1 MHQLTTYQNWKHLV
15 SGSADNN
22 YVINKA
28 TVREKK
34 TAHDFAVG
42 LKQ

>member
-1 MHQLTTYQNWKHLV
+1 MHQLTTYQNSKQV

-28 TVREKK
+28 AVLEKK
-34 TAHDFAVG
+34 TAHNFAVG